1 MQQLAS
7 SNAALGAALTVAV
20 PAAVHPTCN
29 SPNTQV
35 SRRSYQL
42 LLAHMTRFVYS
53 PTGALKWKK
62 DVNEYAEVLASFG
75 VPSASED
82 MGHLL
87 QLVNVL
93 VVAPDSLLGLVNG
106 SLRMAHRCVHL
117 GVEDLVLTCTVTCGS
132 SGW

>member
-1 MQQLAS
+1 LSIA
-7 SNAALGAALTVAV
+7 
-20 PAAVHPTCN
+20 
-29 SPNTQV
+29 QV

-42 LLAHMTRFVYS
+42 LLAHMTRYTYS

-62 DVNEYAEVLASFG
+62 DVNEYAEVLTSFG

-106 SLRMAHRCVHL
+106 SLRMAHRCVL
-117 GVEDLVLTCTVTCGS
+117 MVVVLVVYIHEPGNS
-132 SGW
+132 AGW